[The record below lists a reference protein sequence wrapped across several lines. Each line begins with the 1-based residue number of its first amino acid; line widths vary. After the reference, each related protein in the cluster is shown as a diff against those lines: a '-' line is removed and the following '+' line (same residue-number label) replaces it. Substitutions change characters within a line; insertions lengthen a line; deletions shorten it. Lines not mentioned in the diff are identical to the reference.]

1 MNGFDE
7 RLRLLAGIQA
17 TAEMIGDIIES
28 GEVKEIEGVLNINL
42 QDAFSD
48 LEKDGIINLAEA
60 WRYTHRINKGQ
71 TRTVTTGLDDLE
83 MTRTN
88 QTFQRL
94 VNSARQNVT
103 IMGYDITQSDL
114 TKSLQKKI
122 DKGVSVHVLTE
133 KAKSGMRSR
142 YKKFLP
148 KWISESNNVR
158 LWSYEPDDSSKMH
171 IKCMVVDESRAY
183 LGSANFSYHGSNK
196 NIELGVQISD
206 KRVISDIM
214 KIFEYLTSEHP
225 LIQEMALSDLR
236 GDK

>member
-1 MNGFDE
+1 MNDFDE
-7 RLRLLAGIQA
+7 RLRLLAGIKA
-17 TAEMIGDIIES
+17 TTEMIEGIIES
-28 GEVKEIEGVLNINL
+28 GEVKEIEGVMDINL
-42 QDAFSD
+42 QEAFSN

-60 WRYTHRINKGQ
+60 WRYTHRINEGQ
-71 TRTVTTGLDDLE
+71 TRTVATGLDDLE

-94 VNSARQNVT
+94 VNGARQNVT

-133 KAKSGMRSR
+133 KVKSGMQSR
-142 YKKFLP
+142 YKKFLS

-171 IKCMVVDESRAY
+171 IKCMVVDETQAY

-206 KRVISDIM
+206 KKVISDIM
-214 KIFEYLTSEHP
+214 KIFDYLTNKHP

-236 GDK
+236 GNK